1 MLRVIDASKGDTV
14 VIYLPMGPE
23 ATIDDP
29 NILPDISQALTA
41 LGYPKKSSVGTD
53 PHVKPP
59 GCARYRHESRMAE
72 LFRDAFTASIR

>member
-14 VIYLPMGPE
+14 VIYLPMVPE

-53 PHVKPP
+53 P
-59 GCARYRHESRMAE
+59 SM
-72 LFRDAFTASIR
+72 